1 MSKSHPWD
9 RSHELQIKTGPD
21 IVGGFN
27 IGFDNGISEE
37 TKDLLMH
44 YVHWVDDHYHIPVTL
59 WVDFENKYYLRKE
72 NGQKADYRFY
82 WVDFNT
88 FPVFTNEPD
97 IPVIRLPVR
106 RTMTE
111 TLTSFTRAIT
121 NYFVWLANERVA
133 EYEPDAA
140 TVKAIMET
148 YKAYCNETGHTF

>member
-1 MSKSHPWD
+1 MKLTHFWD
-9 RSHELQIKTGPD
+9 RSYELSIQTGPD
-21 IVGGFN
+21 IVGGFS
-27 IGFDNGISEE
+27 IGFDGGISEE

-44 YVHWVDDHYHIPVTL
+44 YVHWVEDHYHIPVTL

-72 NGQKADYRFY
+72 NGQKAEYRFY
-82 WVDFNT
+82 WVDFNS

-106 RTMTE
+106 RAMTE

-121 NYFVWLANERVA
+121 NYFVWLANERVV
-133 EYEPDAA
+133 EYEPDAE
-140 TVKAIMET
+140 TVAAIMDT